1 MSLRDQLRGTGVALV
16 TPFKQDQSIDYNAL
30 EVLINKLIE
39 DGVQYVVSL
48 GSTGE
53 TPVLTKEEKVEV
65 FSVTCSIAAGR
76 VPVVV
81 GLAGNNTAAVVKEL
95 ESFDLEKATAILSV
109 SPYYNKPTQEG
120 IFQHY
125 KSMALASPKPII
137 IYNVPSRTGSNIS
150 AATTLRLAN
159 EFDKIAGT
167 KEASANMI
175 QCMHIL
181 RDRPADFFVTS
192 GDDHVTLPLIACG
205 MDGVISVAANCFAKD
220 FSTMVSAALNND
232 YEQARLLQ
240 NKLLKGF
247 DLLFAENNP
256 TGVKAFL
263 SEQGLI
269 QNILRLPLTPAS
281 EQLISEIREYLSSS
295 IG

>member
-30 EVLINKLIE
+30 GVLINKLIE

-65 FSVTCSIAAGR
+65 FNVTCSIAAGR